1 MTKQKKPMLA
11 DLNDGMLEHPKIR
24 VFTYWTELF
33 RQGMTPYPK
42 KKYDQIEW
50 SAMYG
55 SFFWISGWA
64 LRQLK
69 EEGNDCD
76 WTGWAELTGDELI
89 SLASDFANFIY
100 VEDIRP
106 TLDPEGDSSNASSSD
121 LEMSDLEDPEY
132 LKKIVERIKTE
143 VLSLGSL
150 GSWYFSEPHN
160 SYVFYIEDK
169 KLAGKFL
176 KKSEGFMAEVMIHE
190 IEKRIRS
197 SDDHAYSWLKIFNA
211 ISYGGYQIALNAD

>member
-1 MTKQKKPMLA
+1 MTKQKKLMLA
-11 DLNDGMLEHPKIR
+11 GLNVDMLGPPKIR
-24 VFTYWTELF
+24 LFTFWTELF
-33 RQGMTPYPK
+33 RQEMDPFPK
-42 KKYDQIEW
+42 KKYDRIEW

-100 VEDIRP
+100 AEDIKP
-106 TLDPEGDSSNASSSD
+106 ILEPVSDSSNASDGD
-121 LEMSDLEDPEY
+121 LEMTDPEN

-143 VLSLGSL
+143 VLSQGSL
-150 GSWYFSEPHN
+150 GHWYFSEPHN
-160 SYVFYIEDK
+160 AFVFYIEDK
-169 KLAGKFL
+169 LLAGKFL
-176 KKSEGFMAEVMIHE
+176 RKSEGFMGRVMVHE
-190 IEKRIRS
+190 IEKRIRGG
-197 SDDHAYSWLKIFNA
+197 DEIAYSWLKIFNA